1 MLKGEGGTEPEHV
14 SAAAGGEDFGLIR
27 FDGGEQDDRVMNKL
41 KRRGKKKGEAERVR
55 PVQREKRLEGAITR
69 DKQET
74 KQDVARLEDSL
85 RSPFLFSCDDDEND
99 DGMGKGQSK
108 KGRKSKRQFAKRVIR
123 APHPLRESKG
133 KFAQEIFYRLSTRT
147 RADERGTNG

>member
-1 MLKGEGGTEPEHV
+1 MLKGEGGTEPEHI

-85 RSPFLFSCDDDEND
+85 RSPFLFSCDDDDE
-99 DGMGKGQSK
+99 MMEWERGKAK
-108 KGRKSKRQFAKRVIR
+108 KGESLNANLPDSQSESLGHLTLFANQKANLHRKYFT
-123 APHPLRESKG
+123 G
-133 KFAQEIFYRLSTRT
+133 
-147 RADERGTNG
+147 